1 MKTKRLIPILL
12 IAILVFG
19 CKTVKQTVKQ
29 GVSTEK
35 LSELIQKVQEQQPKF
50 NTANVNKMNLSLNVD
65 GRTFNVAANCK
76 IRTDSAM
83 HISIM
88 PAFGFELFKL
98 EITPDSIFAF
108 DKINKKLYAI
118 NFEYIEEKFGLNISF
133 RDLQSVIS
141 NQLFNICSQEINAKN
156 FTLSTTDKNL
166 SRLSTECKAIKQSA
180 DVNSQYRIERIQ
192 LLPKSSDYQMT
203 VDYSQFT
210 NLDMVNFPLIINI
223 EAKNLKHNLN
233 CDFNISKA
241 TFNNNVVFSSLDASK
256 YTRGDIKQLMNK

>member
-1 MKTKRLIPILL
+1 MKTKQLIPILL
-12 IAILVFG
+12 IAIFVIG

-29 GVSTEK
+29 GASTEK

-65 GRTFNVAANCK
+65 GRTFNVAASCK

-98 EITPDSIFAF
+98 EITPDSILAF

-118 NFEYIEEKFGLNISF
+118 NFKYIEEKFGLNISF
-133 RDLQSVIS
+133 KDLQSVIS
-141 NQLFNICSQEINAKN
+141 NQLFNVCSLEINAKN

-192 LLPKSSDYQMT
+192 LQPKSSDYQMT

-210 NLDMVNFPLIINI
+210 NMDMVNFPLIINI

-241 TFNNNVVFSSLDASK
+241 TFNNKAVFSSLDASK